1 MNEEKEYVKK
11 PIVVKAYQT
20 DKELEIKTLEGTMKA
35 NVGDFIITGVQGEQ
49 YPCKPD
55 IFAETYEEVS
65 DEKTIDD
72 WFNDWDNLINEVNVK
87 SMQLYI
93 LKEKIF
99 EKEQKIINETDF
111 KELYGK
117 NNADVRK
124 NHLKQTMQA
133 DYDAKNDLEHDIE
146 CAKRRISFIKSMMDM
161 QRALIDAGVIE

>member
-20 DKELEIKTLEGTMKA
+20 DEELEIKTLEGTMKA
-35 NVGDFIITGVQGEQ
+35 SPGDFIITGVQGEQ

-72 WFNDWDNLINEVNVK
+72 WFNDWDKLINEVNVK

-133 DYDAKNDLEHDIE
+133 DYDAKNDLEHDID
-146 CAKRRISFIKSMMDM
+146 CAKRRINFIKSMMDM